1 MRNRQLWE
9 EQLDGNEHFRLGDRL
24 LIACSGGVDSVAL
37 VHLMIERAL
46 KWKWTIGI
54 VHVDHQLRGQQSYED
69 LLFVKKL
76 ASRKGVPFYSE
87 RINIPSLVQTGGN
100 VQEVCRIERYHYFK
114 RVMACEQYDTL
125 VTAHHAND
133 QLETMLIQ
141 LTRGQLM
148 TGMKEVRPFGT
159 GRLLRPLLHVEKEAL
174 HFYLQSIGETYRED
188 PSNASTLYLRN
199 ALRQQVI
206 PPLVNLRPEVIKNS
220 LQMSRET
227 EEDNDYLMKLA
238 KEVTRGMIVEKRR
251 GFLKVQIEPFRRAD
265 VALQRRIIPLLLNY
279 LYTYE
284 SHQIAYATT
293 LLSAI
298 RKVLLKSEGQQQIR
312 LPKGYAVYRTY
323 DEATFSKVQARSPL
337 REREVFLETD
347 ESFTF
352 GSFSFE
358 VKSNECTHRERGVQC
373 FSLDERPVYVRTR
386 RPGDVIQLEGMKN
399 PKKIRRLLIDEKIPQ
414 HLRDEWPL
422 LVDQE
427 TEQVLAVPFIRT
439 SKWLPNLSREED
451 FQRLKNVV
459 LVRKEENIT

>member
-9 EQLDGNEHFRLGDRL
+9 EQLDRNEHFRVGDRL
-24 LIACSGGVDSVAL
+24 LIACSGGIDSVAL
-37 VHLMIERAL
+37 VHLMMERAR

-54 VHVDHQLRGQQSYED
+54 VHVDHQLRGQQSYDD

-76 ASRKGVPFYSE
+76 ASRWGVPFYSE
-87 RINIPSLVQTGGN
+87 RIDIPSLVQTGGN
-100 VQEVCRIERYHYFK
+100 VQEVCRIERYRYFK
-114 RVMACEQYDTL
+114 RVMEHEPYDTL

-141 LTRGQLM
+141 LTRGQMM
-148 TGMKEVRPFGT
+148 TGIKEVRPFGT

-188 PSNASTLYLRN
+188 PSNASTVYLRN

-206 PPLVNLRPEVIKNS
+206 PPLVDLRPEVIQNS
-220 LQMSRET
+220 LQLSREL
-227 EEDNDYLMKLA
+227 EEDNDYFMRLA
-238 KEVTRGMIVEKRR
+238 EEVMREMIIEKRR
-251 GFLKVQIEPFRRAD
+251 GFLKVQTEPFQRAD

-284 SHQIAYATT
+284 LHQIAYATT
-293 LLSAI
+293 LLGSI
-298 RKVLLKSEGQQQIR
+298 REVLLKSEGQQQIR
-312 LPKGYAVYRTY
+312 LPKGYVVYRTY
-323 DEATFSKVQARSPL
+323 DEATFSKVQARSRL
-337 REREVFLETD
+337 REREVYLASE

-352 GSFSFE
+352 GNFSFE
-358 VKSNECTHRERGVQC
+358 VKSSEFTHRERGVQC
-373 FSLDERPVYVRTR
+373 FSLDERSIYVRTR
-386 RPGDVIQLEGMKN
+386 RPGDVIQLEGMEK

-422 LVDQE
+422 LIDRE
-427 TEQVLAVPFIRT
+427 TEQVLAVPFVRT
-439 SKWLPNLSREED
+439 SKWLPDLSREED
-451 FQRLKNVV
+451 FQRFNNVV